1 MTARLATL
9 VVHDARLQFR
19 YGVYA
24 AYAVVVLFY
33 GAVLYLGGAILPRW
47 LLALTIATD
56 PSVVGFF
63 FLGGLMLLEKA
74 EAARMALAMAP
85 VSAGEYLAAKTTT
98 LTAVALVA
106 VVMLGLVIPGG
117 VDWPVYLAATVTVSV
132 QFVGIGALFALR
144 FKTVT
149 GYLIGSAGL
158 MLPVVLPGFVAFL
171 DPMPVA
177 LTVLPFAA
185 TLRLFMVA
193 LGAAA
198 AELWEIGVMLAVA
211 VAYAAAGVWI
221 GIRALQKELGVK

>member
-9 VVHDARLQFR
+9 LAHDARLQFR

-33 GAVLYLGGAILPRW
+33 AAVFYLGGAIMPRW
-47 LLALTIATD
+47 LLALVIATD

-85 VSAGEYLAAKTTT
+85 VTAGEYLIAKTAT

-106 VVMLGLVIPGG
+106 VVILGLLVPGG
-117 VDWPVYLAATVTVSV
+117 VDWPVYLIATVAASV
-132 QFVGIGALFALR
+132 QFVGLGALFALR
-144 FKTVT
+144 FRTVT

-158 MLPVVLPGFVAFL
+158 MLPIILPGFAAFL

-177 LTVLPFAA
+177 LSVLPFAA

-193 LGAAA
+193 LGAAGA
-198 AELWEIGVMLAVA
+198 APWQIGVMLAVA
-211 VAYAAAGVWI
+211 VAYAAAGFWI
-221 GIRALQKELGVK
+221 GVRALEKELGAK